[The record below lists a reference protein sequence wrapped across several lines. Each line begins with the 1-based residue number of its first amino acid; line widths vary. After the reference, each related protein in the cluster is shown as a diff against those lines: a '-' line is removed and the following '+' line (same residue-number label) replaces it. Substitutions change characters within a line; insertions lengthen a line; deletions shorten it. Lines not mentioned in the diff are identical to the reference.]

1 VKNINFYDRKVTII
15 LNEDNCKKEIVKVG
29 KLLYDKGLLVATD
42 GNISIKLNE
51 NEILITS
58 SGYCKG
64 MITTDQ
70 ITKVDMEGN
79 IISGLKPARDIRMH
93 LAVYKCRKDAKAVVH
108 AHPPITTGF
117 SMTNTAFE
125 RVTLPEVMFSIGNV
139 AVTEYAAPTTAN
151 VPLVVTKKLLEC
163 PDSMALILSNHGALT
178 IGTDVMDAYF
188 KMETLEM
195 FLKATIISRILGNES
210 YLNES
215 QVQEV
220 KALILGI

>member
-1 VKNINFYDRKVTII
+1 MNIII
-15 LNEDNCKKEIVKVG
+15 LNEDKYRKDIVKVG

-42 GNISIKLNE
+42 GNISIKLSE

-58 SGYCKG
+58 SGFCKG
-64 MITTDQ
+64 MITTEQ

-93 LAVYKCRKDAKAVVH
+93 LAVYKCRKDVKAVVH

-117 SMTNTAFE
+117 SITNTTFE
-125 RVTLPEVMFSIGNV
+125 KVTLPEVMFSIGSI

-151 VPLVVTKKLLEC
+151 VPLVVTEKLLEC

-178 IGTDVMDAYF
+178 LGCDVMDAYF

-195 FLKATIISRILGNES
+195 FLKATIISRILGNERP
-210 YLNES
+210 LNYE
-215 QVQEV
+215 QVEEV
-220 KALILGI
+220 KALIQG